1 MSDSLMMHRVTRFYA
16 SRYHPENSNALTL
29 TVEHDGRALDLTL
42 FQLDAEIAA
51 GIYAAINNMPANAE
65 APEQVLGGASDE

>member
-1 MSDSLMMHRVTRFYA
+1 MSDSLMIHHVTRFYA
-16 SRYHPENSNALTL
+16 SHYHPENSNALTL
-29 TVEHDGRALDLTL
+29 TVEHDGRVLDLTL

-51 GIYAAINNMPANAE
+51 GIYAAISNVPANAE